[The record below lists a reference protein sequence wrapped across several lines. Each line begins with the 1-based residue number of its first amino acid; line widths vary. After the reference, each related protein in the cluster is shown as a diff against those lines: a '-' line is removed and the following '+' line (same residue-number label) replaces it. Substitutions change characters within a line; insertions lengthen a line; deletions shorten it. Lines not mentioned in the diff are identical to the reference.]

1 MGSIQ
6 ARRSMSRIE
15 RTEMATAL
23 TRARQARLPSPWT
36 DRERDLAWKRGQ
48 QRSNCA
54 RLSGGRVGVA
64 DFARAH
70 AGALS
75 LLRTREHEDPIAIH
89 ACRRPA
95 VLPAVNFG
103 YLVTP
108 DHAVGNACCCL
119 IHCKAL
125 AAKQLQFAR
134 EAAAVTA
141 DAALRGNHA
150 MAWDVD
156 RHGIIVQC
164 VADGPRAPRSAS
176 GSAQGLVADNGAA
189 RHVLQFAQNLLLEG
203 ILRERQIDVV
213 AKRVRIA
220 GKVAANL
227 VADFRDG
234 LFVFNRIEIQTQLSD
249 RRGEIAAG
257 IQRVV
262 ERTSARA
269 RRDK

>member
-6 ARRSMSRIE
+6 ARRFMSRIE
-15 RTEMATAL
+15 RTEVATAL
-23 TRARQARLPSPWT
+23 TRARQARLPSPWPG
-36 DRERDLAWKRGQ
+36 RGIWKEERGNQKR
-48 QRSNCA
+48 SSCA

-75 LLRTREHEDPIAIH
+75 LLRTREHEDPITIH

-103 YLVTP
+103 YRVTP
-108 DHAVGNACCCL
+108 DHAGGNSCRCC
-119 IHCKAL
+119 IHHKAL

-156 RHGIIVQC
+156 RNGIIVQR
-164 VADGPRAPRSAS
+164 VADGPRAPRSTRG
-176 GSAQGLVADNGAA
+176 GSQGLVADNGAA
-189 RHVLQFAQNLLLEG
+189 RDVLQLAQDLLLEG

-213 AKRVRIA
+213 AKR
-220 GKVAANL
+220 
-227 VADFRDG
+227 
-234 LFVFNRIEIQTQLSD
+234 
-249 RRGEIAAG
+249 
-257 IQRVV
+257 
-262 ERTSARA
+262 
-269 RRDK
+269 

>member
-36 DRERDLAWKRGQ
+36 DRERDLEGRGNQKR
-48 QRSNCA
+48 SSCA

-70 AGALS
+70 AGPLS
-75 LLRTREHEDPIAIH
+75 LLRTREHEDPITIH
-89 ACRRPA
+89 ACRRPTIR
-95 VLPAVNFG
+95 PAVNSGTF
-103 YLVTP
+103 VTP
-108 DHAVGNACCCL
+108 DHAVGNSCRRL

-125 AAKQLQFAR
+125 AAEQLQFAR

-156 RHGIIVQC
+156 RNGIIVQC

-176 GSAQGLVADNGAA
+176 GRTQGLIADDGAA
-189 RHVLQFAQNLLLEG
+189 RHILQFAQNLLLEG
-203 ILRERQIDVV
+203 MLRERQIDVV

-220 GKVAANL
+220 G
-227 VADFRDG
+227 
-234 LFVFNRIEIQTQLSD
+234 
-249 RRGEIAAG
+249 
-257 IQRVV
+257 
-262 ERTSARA
+262 
-269 RRDK
+269 